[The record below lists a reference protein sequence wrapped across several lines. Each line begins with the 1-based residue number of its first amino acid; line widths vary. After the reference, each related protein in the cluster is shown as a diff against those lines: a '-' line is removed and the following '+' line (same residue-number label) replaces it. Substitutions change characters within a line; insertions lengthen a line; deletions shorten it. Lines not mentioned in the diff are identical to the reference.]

1 MGARLGMGTLPF
13 SFAQDTH
20 LTMNAF
26 ITLFACIASAS
37 AAPQFG
43 GVYHPRVHGVAGYP
57 FAAAGAY
64 AGAPIPAPYN
74 PSSAF
79 AAQDEFGNTQ
89 YGYSN
94 LNSQKH
100 EVGNTYTGVQGSYS
114 YVDANGIVQTTNYIA
129 DGLGFRVQATN
140 LPVAPVAPVVEPLVA
155 PVHVY
160 ELPVAP
166 VHEYVLPVAPV
177 YTGVAPIAPLDTP
190 GVAAA
195 KAAHLPLLAA
205 AEAPAAVEVEAP
217 VEVEAEAPVEVEA
230 EAPVAVEAEAVVEAE
245 APAAVEVEAPAAVE
259 AVVEEEAP
267 AAVEPVVEAEEVEA
281 VVERRR
287 RQTPANTEVLEAAAP
302 LALPA
307 IAAPL
312 GYAGVP
318 AGLAYGGAY
327 GAYGAVGA
335 VGAYGAGA
343 YPGAYAYP
351 GVGAY
356 PYAAPAV
363 AEVVRSA
370 PAAAEAELHTVKLN
384 PGHATA
390 YR

>member
-1 MGARLGMGTLPF
+1 
-13 SFAQDTH
+13 
-20 LTMNAF
+20 MNAF
-26 ITLFACIASAS
+26 ITLFACVASVS

-57 FAAAGAY
+57 YAAAGAY

-177 YTGVAPIAPLDTP
+177 YTGVAPAAVEDTP
-190 GVAAA
+190 EVAAA
-195 KAAHLPLLAA
+195 KAAHLALLAA

-217 VEVEAEAPVEVEA
+217 VEVEAEAPV
-230 EAPVAVEAEAVVEAE
+230 AVEAEAVVEA
-245 APAAVEVEAPAAVE
+245 
-259 AVVEEEAP
+259 EAP

-312 GYAGVP
+312 GYAGLGYAGLGHAGLGYAGVP
-318 AGLAYGGAY
+318 AGLAYGA
-327 GAYGAVGA
+327 GAVAHPHVLPVGGA
-335 VGAYGAGA
+335 
-343 YPGAYAYP
+343 
-351 GVGAY
+351 VGAY
-356 PYAAPAV
+356 PYA
-363 AEVVRSA
+363 
-370 PAAAEAELHTVKLN
+370 
-384 PGHATA
+384 
-390 YR
+390 

>member
-1 MGARLGMGTLPF
+1 M
-13 SFAQDTH
+13 
-20 LTMNAF
+20 
-26 ITLFACIASAS
+26 
-37 AAPQFG
+37 
-43 GVYHPRVHGVAGYP
+43 AGYP
-57 FAAAGAY
+57 YAAAGAY

-166 VHEYVLPVAPV
+166 VHEYILPVAPV
-177 YTGVAPIAPLDTP
+177 DTP
-190 GVAAA
+190 EVAAA
-195 KAAHLPLLAA
+195 KAAHLALLAA

-217 VEVEAEAPVEVEA
+217 VEVEAEAPV
-230 EAPVAVEAEAVVEAE
+230 AVEAEAVVEAEAPAAVEVE

-287 RQTPANTEVLEAAAP
+287 R
-302 LALPA
+302 
-307 IAAPL
+307 
-312 GYAGVP
+312 
-318 AGLAYGGAY
+318 
-327 GAYGAVGA
+327 
-335 VGAYGAGA
+335 
-343 YPGAYAYP
+343 
-351 GVGAY
+351 
-356 PYAAPAV
+356 
-363 AEVVRSA
+363 
-370 PAAAEAELHTVKLN
+370 
-384 PGHATA
+384 
-390 YR
+390 

>member
-1 MGARLGMGTLPF
+1 MYKYPFLNLEFKTLF
-13 SFAQDTH
+13 SFS
-20 LTMNAF
+20 LK
-26 ITLFACIASAS
+26 ITLFACVASVS

-57 FAAAGAY
+57 YAAAGAY

-177 YTGVAPIAPLDTP
+177 YNGVAPLAPELTP
-190 GVAAA
+190 EVAAA
-195 KAAHLPLLAA
+195 TAAHLALLAG
-205 AEAPAAVEVEAP
+205 AEAPAA
-217 VEVEAEAPVEVEA
+217 VEVEA

-245 APAAVEVEAPAAVE
+245 APAAVEVEAPVEEEAPAAVE

-267 AAVEPVVEAEEVEA
+267 AAVEPVVEAEEAEA

-287 RQTPANTEVLEAAAP
+287 R
-302 LALPA
+302 
-307 IAAPL
+307 
-312 GYAGVP
+312 
-318 AGLAYGGAY
+318 
-327 GAYGAVGA
+327 
-335 VGAYGAGA
+335 
-343 YPGAYAYP
+343 
-351 GVGAY
+351 
-356 PYAAPAV
+356 
-363 AEVVRSA
+363 
-370 PAAAEAELHTVKLN
+370 
-384 PGHATA
+384 
-390 YR
+390 

>member
-57 FAAAGAY
+57 YAAAGAY

-190 GVAAA
+190 EVAAA
-195 KAAHLPLLAA
+195 KAAHLALLAA
-205 AEAPAAVEVEAP
+205 A
-217 VEVEAEAPVEVEA
+217 
-230 EAPVAVEAEAVVEAE
+230 
-245 APAAVEVEAPAAVE
+245 
-259 AVVEEEAP
+259 EAP

-307 IAAPL
+307 VAAPL
-312 GYAGVP
+312 GYAGLGY
-318 AGLAYGGAY
+318 AGL
-327 GAYGAVGA
+327 
-335 VGAYGAGA
+335 
-343 YPGAYAYP
+343 
-351 GVGAY
+351 
-356 PYAAPAV
+356 
-363 AEVVRSA
+363 
-370 PAAAEAELHTVKLN
+370 
-384 PGHATA
+384 GHAGLGYA
-390 YR
+390 G

>member
-57 FAAAGAY
+57 YAAAGAY

-177 YTGVAPIAPLDTP
+177 YNGVAPLAPELTP
-190 GVAAA
+190 EVAAA
-195 KAAHLPLLAA
+195 TAAQLALLAG
-205 AEAPAAVEVEAP
+205 AEAPAAVEVEA
-217 VEVEAEAPVEVEA
+217 EAPV
-230 EAPVAVEAEAVVEAE
+230 
-245 APAAVEVEAPAAVE
+245 AVE

-267 AAVEPVVEAEEVEA
+267 AAVEPVVEAEEAEA

-312 GYAGVP
+312 AYAGLGYAGVP
-318 AGLAYGGAY
+318 AGLGYAGVPAGLGYA
-327 GAYGAVGA
+327 GAVAHPHVLPVGGA
-335 VGAYGAGA
+335 VGAYPYAAHGLADAYPGAYGA
-343 YPGAYAYP
+343 YPGAYA
-351 GVGAY
+351 GY

-363 AEVVRSA
+363 AAAEVVRSA
-370 PAAAEAELHTVKLN
+370 PAVADAELHTVKLN

-390 YR
+390 YRVY

>member
-1 MGARLGMGTLPF
+1 MGHTLPF

-57 FAAAGAY
+57 YAAAGAY

-177 YTGVAPIAPLDTP
+177 YTPE
-190 GVAAA
+190 VAAA
-195 KAAHLPLLAA
+195 KAAHLALLAA
-205 AEAPAAVEVEAP
+205 A
-217 VEVEAEAPVEVEA
+217 
-230 EAPVAVEAEAVVEAE
+230 
-245 APAAVEVEAPAAVE
+245 EAPAAVE

-267 AAVEPVVEAEEVEA
+267 AAV
-281 VVERRR
+281 VERRR
-287 RQTPANTEVLEAAAP
+287 R
-302 LALPA
+302 
-307 IAAPL
+307 
-312 GYAGVP
+312 
-318 AGLAYGGAY
+318 
-327 GAYGAVGA
+327 
-335 VGAYGAGA
+335 
-343 YPGAYAYP
+343 
-351 GVGAY
+351 
-356 PYAAPAV
+356 
-363 AEVVRSA
+363 
-370 PAAAEAELHTVKLN
+370 
-384 PGHATA
+384 
-390 YR
+390 